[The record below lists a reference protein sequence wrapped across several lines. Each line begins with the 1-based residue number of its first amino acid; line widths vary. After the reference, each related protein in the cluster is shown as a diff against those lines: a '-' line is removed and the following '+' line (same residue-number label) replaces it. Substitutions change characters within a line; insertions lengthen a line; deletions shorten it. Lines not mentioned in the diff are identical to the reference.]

1 MRIFLNKIVSNYK
14 EYIILIILLLI
25 SLGVITLNEK
35 PAIKKI
41 NTYAFGSFAFLTS
54 LTNSFSDLFSN
65 SSELELYRK
74 RNAELMLQI
83 NQLREFGIENRE
95 LKKLLAFKDTTAYPM
110 IPATIISKSVSKLS
124 GDFIVNSG
132 KSDSVKIGMPAINHQ
147 GLVGI
152 VINVSENFSVIR
164 TLQNHNLKIAVEDQR
179 SGVNGVFNWDGKK
192 FSIKNIPT
200 TYDIK
205 QGDRIVTSTFSTIVP
220 PSIPVGIVAAKDE
233 SLSGILSNVVI
244 QPFVDF
250 DGLKH
255 IFILD
260 IIQKKQI
267 DSYEL
272 NLITGN

>member
-1 MRIFLNKIVSNYK
+1 MRNFFNKIIADYK
-14 EYIILIILLLI
+14 EYIILIVLLLI
-25 SLGVITLNEK
+25 SLGTMPLNK
-35 PAIKKI
+35 KSGIKKI
-41 NTYAFGSFAFLTS
+41 CTYAFGSFAFLS
-54 LTNSFSDLFSN
+54 NLTDSFRDIFSN
-65 SSELELYRK
+65 HSELASYRK

-83 NQLREFGIENRE
+83 NQLREFGIENNE
-95 LKKLLAFKDTTAYPM
+95 LKKLLEFKDTTTYPL
-110 IPATIISKSVSKLS
+110 IPATIISKSISKLS
-124 GDFIVNSG
+124 SNFIVSSG
-132 KSDSVKIGMPAINHQ
+132 RTDSVKIGMPAINHQ

-152 VINVSENFSVIR
+152 VVDVSEDFSVIR

-192 FSIKNIPT
+192 FLIKNIPT
-200 TYDIK
+200 TYDVK
-205 QGDRIVTSTFSTIVP
+205 KGDRIVTSSFSTIVP
-220 PSIPVGIVAAKDE
+220 PSIPVGVVAVKDE
-233 SLSGILSNVVI
+233 TLSGILSNIVI

-250 DGLKH
+250 NSLKH

>member
-1 MRIFLNKIVSNYK
+1 MRNFFNKIIADYK
-14 EYIILIILLLI
+14 EYIILIVLLLI
-25 SLGVITLNEK
+25 SLGTMPLNK
-35 PAIKKI
+35 KSGIKKI
-41 NTYAFGSFAFLTS
+41 RTYAFGSFAFLS
-54 LTNSFSDLFSN
+54 NLTDSFRDIFSN
-65 SSELELYRK
+65 HSELASYRK

-83 NQLREFGIENRE
+83 NQLREFGIENNE
-95 LKKLLAFKDTTAYPM
+95 LKKLLEFKDTTTYPL
-110 IPATIISKSVSKLS
+110 IPATIISKSISKLS
-124 GDFIVNSG
+124 SDFIVSSG
-132 KSDSVKIGMPAINHQ
+132 RTDSVKIGMPAINHQ

-152 VINVSENFSVIR
+152 VVDVSEDFSVIR

-200 TYDIK
+200 TYDVK
-205 QGDRIVTSTFSTIVP
+205 KGDRIVTSSFSTIVP
-220 PSIPVGIVAAKDE
+220 PSIPVGVVAVKDE
-233 SLSGILSNVVI
+233 TLSGILSNIVI

-250 DGLKH
+250 NSLKH

>member
-1 MRIFLNKIVSNYK
+1 MRNFFNKIIADYK
-14 EYIILIILLLI
+14 EYIILVVLLLI
-25 SLGVITLNEK
+25 SLGAISLNEK
-35 PAIKKI
+35 SGIRKI
-41 NTYAFGSFAFLTS
+41 RTYAFGSFAFLSNITH
-54 LTNSFSDLFSN
+54 SFGDIFVDD
-65 SSELELYRK
+65 SELAAYRK

-83 NQLREFGIENRE
+83 NQLREFGIENNE
-95 LKKLLAFKDTTAYPM
+95 LKKLLEFKDTTSYPL

-132 KSDSVKIGMPAINHQ
+132 RTDSVKIGMPAINHQ

-152 VINVSENFSVIR
+152 VVDVSEDFSVIR

-205 QGDRIVTSTFSTIVP
+205 KGDRIVTSAFSTIVP
-220 PSIPVGIVAAKDE
+220 PSIPIGIVAVKDE

-244 QPFVDF
+244 QPFVNF
-250 DGLKH
+250 NSLKH